1 MWWVV
6 VLVMVIFFALMVIG
20 AKSQKPTL
28 GLVISF
34 GKADES
40 VEGILRYAQGL
51 VQRGYLSGVWVDDAL
66 ASAETREIVIRLAR
80 SMSGIEVFEG
90 NPPYDRVDFIYLGHV
105 EDTEADKFMSNLRWL
120 VENQSKVTYFSD

>member
-6 VLVMVIFFALMVIG
+6 IIAMVILFALTVIE
-20 AKSQKPTL
+20 AKKQKPTL

-51 VQRGYLSGVWVDDAL
+51 VQRGYLSGVWVDDAI
-66 ASAETREIVIRLAR
+66 ASDETREIVIRLAR
-80 SMSGIEVFEG
+80 SMSGIEFFEG
-90 NPPYDRVDFIYLGHV
+90 NPPHHGVDFIYFGHV
-105 EDTEADKFMSNLRWL
+105 EDTEAEKFMSHLRWL